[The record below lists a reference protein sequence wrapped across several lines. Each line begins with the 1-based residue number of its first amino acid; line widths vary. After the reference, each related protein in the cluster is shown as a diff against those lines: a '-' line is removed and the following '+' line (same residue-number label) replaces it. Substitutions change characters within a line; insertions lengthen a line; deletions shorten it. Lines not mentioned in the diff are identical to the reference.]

1 MKTSTLTAIVA
12 GTVLSLSG
20 LAHAHSAGDVKDKKD
35 VESMAGMESMHSG
48 DKDSAAENGNQE
60 HVTTG
65 TIAAVNTSGG
75 RITIAHEPVP
85 TLKWPAMKMAFRVA
99 DAALLD
105 GLSVGDKIRFVFIQ
119 DDAGKYVVQDIRK
132 Q

>member
-12 GTVLSLSG
+12 GTVLSFGG
-20 LAHAHSAGDVKDKKD
+20 LAHAQSADDMKDM
-35 VESMAGMESMHSG
+35 EGMAGMESMQSG
-48 DKDSAAENGNQE
+48 DKDSATENGNQE

-65 TIAAVNTSGG
+65 TVAAVDASGA

-105 GLSVGDKIRFVFIQ
+105 GLSVGDKVRFVFIQ